1 MARQSRPKPA
11 AVQVP
16 RSWLERLIA
25 PLPLNDFIEDS
36 FTKAPL
42 HISGT
47 RGRFREL
54 LDWDGLARLFEIG
67 SLEPP
72 RFSVIKSGKTIPGER
87 YLRRL
92 GGISRIDSG
101 ALKLLL
107 DTGATA
113 IINHVDDLVPAVAEL
128 ADEVGDY
135 FHART
140 AVNLYATWR
149 SERGFEAHADYH
161 DVIVLQ
167 LAGRKEWP
175 IYKPTRTDPLRGD
188 RFEAA
193 PAGAKPHQVVL
204 LEDGDVLY
212 LPRGWIHS
220 PAPVGEPSLHLT
232 IAITRPTGAGFLEWL
247 AHELRRVPEVRAAL
261 PLADD
266 AALTRWKRRM
276 AEIVNEAIEGGMV
289 ERFQRE
295 KDAARGARP
304 RFSFP
309 SFGRL
314 PADQWDSRTRLRP
327 SSLHCFPV
335 EMGTDGTARLSA
347 LGHSWPC
354 SAAVGRSLQRVTST
368 RPVELGELEAG
379 LVPSDSAH
387 LRELLG
393 ALATMGL
400 LDAESA

>member
-1 MARQSRPKPA
+1 ME
-11 AVQVP
+11 VP
-16 RSWLERLIA
+16 RTWLERLIA
-25 PLPLNDFIEDS
+25 PLALDDFVEDT
-36 FTKAPL
+36 FAKAPL
-42 HISGT
+42 HVSGT

-54 LDWDGLARLFEIG
+54 LDWDGLARLFESG

-72 RFSVIKSGKTIPGER
+72 RFRVIKGGKTIPAER
-87 YLRRL
+87 YLRRQ

-101 ALKLLL
+101 ALTLLF

-128 ADEVGDY
+128 ADEIGDY

-140 AVNLYATWR
+140 AVNLYATWG
-149 SERGFEAHADYH
+149 SERGFDAHADYH

-175 IYKPTRTDPLRGD
+175 IYQPTRTNPLRGD
-188 RFEAA
+188 RFEAV
-193 PAGAKPHQVVL
+193 PPGTKPDQVAL

-220 PAPVGEPSLHLT
+220 PTPLGEPSLHLT
-232 IAITRPTGAGFLEWL
+232 IAITRPTGGGFLEWL
-247 AHELRRVPEVRAAL
+247 SDELRQVPEVRAAL
-261 PLADD
+261 PLPGDD
-266 AALTRWKRRM
+266 AALTRWKQRM
-276 AEIVNEAIEGGMV
+276 AEIVNGAIDDGTV

-295 KDAARGARP
+295 RDAERGARP

-309 SFGRL
+309 SFDRL
-314 PADQWDSRTRLRP
+314 PADQWDSRTSLRP

-335 EMGTDGTARLSA
+335 DFGTDGSARLSV

-354 SAAVGRSLQRVTST
+354 SAAVGRSLQRLTST
-368 RPVELGELEAG
+368 CPLELGELESG
-379 LVPSDSAH
+379 LAPSDSAH
-387 LRELLG
+387 LRQLLG

-400 LDAESA
+400 LDAQSA